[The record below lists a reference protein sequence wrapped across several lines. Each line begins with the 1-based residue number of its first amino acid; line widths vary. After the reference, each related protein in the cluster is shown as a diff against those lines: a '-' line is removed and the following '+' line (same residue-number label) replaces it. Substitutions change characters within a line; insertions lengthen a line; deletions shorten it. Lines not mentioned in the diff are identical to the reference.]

1 MIRFFKGLL
10 GGKKVKEPVA
20 EAPYKVETPEAKVEA
35 VNAQPIAEVAEAK
48 PAKSKKAPAKPKA
61 EKKPA
66 TLTNYDL
73 TYGSLAGVMIALIYF
88 FLVGLGL
95 VVGAQINAALA
106 ESDDTGVESPGTDDS
121 RDKTVEVKTA

>member
-66 TLTNYDL
+66 EKKP
-73 TYGSLAGVMIALIYF
+73 AKAKK
-88 FLVGLGL
+88 
-95 VVGAQINAALA
+95 APAKKAA
-106 ESDDTGVESPGTDDS
+106 
-121 RDKTVEVKTA
+121 K